1 VAEKS
6 WMVWARWVGL
16 VLFIATGFGYAVPG
30 LVAPLWGVLILWAIW
45 LGLAMLLRHW
55 WKASPG
61 MVLVVPVLAVGLWA
75 TVMYLGDVVFGWTA

>member
-1 VAEKS
+1 
-6 WMVWARWVGL
+6 
-16 VLFIATGFGYAVPG
+16 
-30 LVAPLWGVLILWAIW
+30 
-45 LGLAMLLRHW
+45 LRHW